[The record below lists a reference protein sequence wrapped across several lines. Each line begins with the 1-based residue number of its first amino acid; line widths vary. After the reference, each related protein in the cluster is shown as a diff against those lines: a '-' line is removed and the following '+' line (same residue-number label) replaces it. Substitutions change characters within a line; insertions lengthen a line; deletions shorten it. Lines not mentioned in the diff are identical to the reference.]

1 MNRTLAVVSALG
13 AGLATFVFTGSASAQ
28 AAAAPAPATSAA
40 AALALQPPQAI
51 PAKIALIFFEQA
63 VGATNEGQ
71 KASADLAKEVDPLKV
86 KLTTEAA
93 EVDALKKKISSAP
106 ATMTDAERTEL
117 LRQEDTKEKQF
128 SLEEQDAN
136 ASVQSKLQE
145 IFNKLA
151 PKVAT
156 VAQDYC
162 EKNGFTIMLDAG
174 AQQGNIMWVTQ
185 TANIDITK
193 AVIDAYNASS
203 GVAAPPPP
211 APSAA
216 AKPRSSTTPTTPTTP
231 HPAASKPA
239 TTTK

>member
-1 MNRTLAVVSALG
+1 MNRTLAVVSVLG
-13 AGLATFVFTGSASAQ
+13 AGLATIVFTGSAMAQ
-28 AAAAPAPATSAA
+28 AAAAPAPVANAA
-40 AALALQPPQAI
+40 AILAQQPPQAF

-71 KASADLAKEVDPLKV
+71 KASADLQKEIDPLKT
-86 KLTTEAA
+86 KLTSDAA
-93 EVDALKKKISSAP
+93 EVDALKRKISSAP

-136 ASVQSKLQE
+136 ATVQSKLQD
-145 IFNKLA
+145 IYSKLA
-151 PKVAT
+151 PKVMD
-156 VAQDYC
+156 VAKKYCQD
-162 EKNGFTIMLDAG
+162 NGYTLLLDAG
-174 AQQGNIMWVTQ
+174 NQQGNIMWVSET
-185 TANIDITK
+185 TNFDITK

-216 AKPRSSTTPTTPTTP
+216 KPRSPTTPP
-231 HPAASKPA
+231 ASRPAAPKPA
-239 TTTK
+239 PTTK